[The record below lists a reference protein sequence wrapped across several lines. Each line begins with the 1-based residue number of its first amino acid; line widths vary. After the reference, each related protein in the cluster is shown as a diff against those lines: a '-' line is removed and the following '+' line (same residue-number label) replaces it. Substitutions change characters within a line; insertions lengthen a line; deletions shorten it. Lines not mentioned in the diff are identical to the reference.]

1 MVIVWC
7 EERVRQQSETVLV
20 RNYEK
25 IMAKKRNVDLSS
37 TPCPPAREGKGE
49 GGGSMVMAMLTTKE
63 DTAKL
68 TTKEDTAML
77 ISIERTSLK
86 QATLMLGSRP
96 GFKT

>member
-1 MVIVWC
+1 MKKGLYNNFIVPDI
-7 EERVRQQSETVLV
+7 QQSKSVLL

-37 TPCPPAREGKGE
+37 TPCPPSREGKGE
-49 GGGSMVMAMLTTKE
+49 GGGSMVMAM
-63 DTAKL
+63 L